1 MLRTTVLR
9 GTLSSKAEGIQGEL
23 VYNEI
28 LRISFACFILK
39 RAQAQNFKST
49 ESEEARASYFSVS
62 RYARRREGGLAARC
76 KSGALQEQRVAAQ
89 SYTNSLQE
97 RRVARATLIFLPLL
111 ASRLGATLTF
121 SAARKSSQS
130 YTNFFRCSQVVSELH

>member
-1 MLRTTVLR
+1 MLRTKVLR
-9 GTLSSKAEGIQGEL
+9 GTLSSKVEGIQGEL

-39 RAQAQNFKST
+39 RAQAKNFKST

-89 SYTNSLQE
+89 SYTN
-97 RRVARATLIFLPLL
+97 FFPLL
-111 ASRLGATLTF
+111 ASRLGATLTC
-121 SAARKSSQS
+121 
-130 YTNFFRCSQVVSELH
+130 FRRSQVVSELQ